1 MPWGNKNSKRIAPC
15 HKNEREIQH
24 SIIKTYQLNARKR
37 LMALHH
43 KSCRYIELWGGGG
56 QYFVSFAAGK
66 NKRKAHDFVGD
77 LAFDGPMATL
87 IRAGWFLV
95 KFKSCPGGKTLS
107 DREKECEKREIK

>member
-1 MPWGNKNSKRIAPC
+1 MW
-15 HKNEREIQH
+15 
-24 SIIKTYQLNARKR
+24 
-37 LMALHH
+37 
-43 KSCRYIELWGGGG
+43 GGG